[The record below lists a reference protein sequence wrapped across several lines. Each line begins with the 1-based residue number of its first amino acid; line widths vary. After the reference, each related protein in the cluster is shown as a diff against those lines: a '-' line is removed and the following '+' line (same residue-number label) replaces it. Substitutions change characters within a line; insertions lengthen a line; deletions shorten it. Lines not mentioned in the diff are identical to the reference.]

1 MARKISYLLRHLK
14 NKVRIVFS
22 RPRTPT
28 QSATIEELGPAELPT
43 VPLPKKE
50 IFPSVRPK
58 TVKPVEP
65 PPKPKP
71 KPQKVVKTHNQL
83 TILILEFC
91 NILLD
96 S

>member
-1 MARKISYLLRHLK
+1 LLRHLETE
-14 NKVRIVFS
+14 VQIDIS

-50 IFPSVRPK
+50 FFPSVRPK

-71 KPQKVVKTHNQL
+71 KPQKVVKS
-83 TILILEFC
+83 TINSLF
-91 NILLD
+91 
-96 S
+96 